1 MLQLLYSVNA
11 ATSANLGGLSLDG
24 IAASVDPPVAPE
36 VLSLLTEDVFPL
48 ALILVSGHQLSR
60 TKFCPGTT
68 NYSWLWDEPQNIR
81 LVTGPPLGI
90 LSMARGHWY
99 HIIWGQPEF
108 WLQPHSTIIS
118 FSSLLFF
125 ANRSHMKNK
134 TMAAH
139 HRRYHLFLVPT
150 PPPRDRRRREAR
162 RGAHGTCHVR

>member
-68 NYSWLWDEPQNIR
+68 NYS
-81 LVTGPPLGI
+81 
-90 LSMARGHWY
+90 
-99 HIIWGQPEF
+99 
-108 WLQPHSTIIS
+108 
-118 FSSLLFF
+118 
-125 ANRSHMKNK
+125 
-134 TMAAH
+134 
-139 HRRYHLFLVPT
+139 
-150 PPPRDRRRREAR
+150 
-162 RGAHGTCHVR
+162 